1 MDWATILVAVI
12 TAGFAFLGV
21 YMSNRKQAALVA
33 YRLEK
38 LEAKVDKHNNVV
50 ERMYR
55 LESRRSTGRTDW
67 GTLPISGSPPAGAK
81 GRSIPPL
88 PGAAWRKAGSG
99 TKPFPADGTGSG
111 CGTGSA
117 MTMLQ
122 PTAKPVLQRRSP
134 G

>member
-1 MDWATILVAVI
+1 MNWETLLAAAI

-38 LEAKVDKHNNVV
+38 LEEKVDKHNNVV

-55 LESRRSTGRTDW
+55 LEEQV
-67 GTLPISGSPPAGAK
+67 K
-81 GRSIPPL
+81 N
-88 PGAAWRKAGSG
+88 
-99 TKPFPADGTGSG
+99 
-111 CGTGSA
+111 
-117 MTMLQ
+117 LQ
-122 PTAKPVLQRRSP
+122 AEVSVLQH

>member
-1 MDWATILVAVI
+1 MNIDWATIIVAVI

-55 LESRRSTGRTDW
+55 LESRME
-67 GTLPISGSPPAGAK
+67 LLEQNYKK
-81 GRSIPPL
+81 GEWL
-88 PGAAWRKAGSG
+88 
-99 TKPFPADGTGSG
+99 
-111 CGTGSA
+111 
-117 MTMLQ
+117 
-122 PTAKPVLQRRSP
+122 
-134 G
+134 